1 MRNAEV
7 LHRSSEDRNIL
18 RAIERKKAAW
28 IGHVL
33 RRSCLLKHII
43 EGKVEG
49 IEVTGRQERIRKQLL
64 DDLKGRRGYW
74 NLKEETLDRNV

>member
-18 RAIERKKAAW
+18 RAVERKKAAW

-33 RRSCLLKHII
+33 RRSCLLKHVI

-49 IEVTGRQERIRKQLL
+49 IEVTGRQ
-64 DDLKGRRGYW
+64 
-74 NLKEETLDRNV
+74 